1 MPMPPNDPL
10 DASGREA
17 LSRELDALRRAVLAR
32 HPSLCPNLER
42 DGDLMALLR
51 LVPGLSLDQW
61 PTLSENLGLKD
72 WLAVPLAGDDAPFLE
87 QLGRTLEDL
96 AFQTEHDPLTGLPN
110 RRAFDRT
117 MDREVERARRAGISL
132 TVAVLDLDN
141 FKRLNDTWGHPCGDE
156 ALLETARI
164 LLTGIRRY
172 DLAARIGGEEFALV
186 FPETGMTRAG
196 GILERILDSLRQVRL
211 GCGQG
216 MRLTASV
223 GLACTKGRGERCPAD
238 LMEAADKALYSAKAE
253 GKDRIVAAPLLDLAA
268 PVRATLVE
276 ASEKRFLFT
285 GS

>member
-1 MPMPPNDPL
+1 MPTPPPDPL
-10 DASGREA
+10 DPQGREV

-32 HPSLCPNLER
+32 HPCLAPNLER
-42 DGDLMALLR
+42 QSDLLALLR
-51 LVPGLSLDQW
+51 LVPGLSLEQW
-61 PTLSENLGLKD
+61 PQLAETLGLKD
-72 WLAVPLAGDDAPFLE
+72 WLAVPLAGDEAPFLE

-117 MDREVERARRAGISL
+117 MDREVERSRRAGVSL

-141 FKRLNDTWGHPCGDE
+141 FKRLNDTHGHPCGDE
-156 ALLETARI
+156 ALMETARI

-196 GILERILDSLRQVRL
+196 GIMERILVSLRQVRL
-211 GCGQG
+211 GCGKSI
-216 MRLTASV
+216 RLTASV
-223 GLACTKGRGERCPAD
+223 GLACTKGRGERSPAD
-238 LMEAADKALYSAKAE
+238 LMEAADKALYQAKAE

-276 ASEKRFLFT
+276 ANEKRFLFT